1 MVNDFRMTE
10 CKVLKER
17 GKSGY
22 VFYAEKI
29 VEIEEIAIEIM
40 IKTME
45 RQKDLMETISKMDR
59 MEKEH
64 AQTILTL
71 NAANK
76 ELREIREKLN
86 YYNKKHADNNYI
98 IEKIEK
104 NFTYE
109 KAQLENEISI
119 LQAEL
124 LKINNAGKPIKEEK
138 KGPKPHD
145 YEELYKSIKEKFEQ
159 SKLSYTKLQ
168 FTLGKTKEQCALL
181 QNIVDSYSE
190 VKSALENQISVLK
203 DTNYDLEKKLCLYRE
218 RICMQNE
225 ELVANLSFKIEVN
238 RLKAE
243 KAAFQ
248 TKLNQLEVGI
258 LSGSITSVDTDEF
271 VPVTDPIFQLIQN
284 PENFKT
290 RNVRRDSK
298 INAVD
303 PNMINLNNLKPCKP
317 TFASLIRV
325 PGEPIQYLP
334 PHKDWLFVTTRAIL
348 DSKFHE
354 HLLFT
359 QDNLLPCNFPEF
371 VYDWLGTFCVDNI
384 TRTVRQLEWWS
395 RGNAD
400 EFRLQLLAG
409 LSLPR
414 SKKVWELNT
423 FREFLLEELD
433 LDELGFYLHTRFL
446 LFEGPQLSHSAGKYT
461 AMHYVSYNKAIGLVQ
476 TIMEGLSSET
486 MGQLMILIETKAR
499 KKPGYVESSF
509 LLRTLLEYYH
519 REKKVKYIAI
529 QELFLRA
536 SKSDFGFNTFK
547 DICLSLDNTLST
559 ITIVKAYREAYMEGN
574 GFITPEVFYIIANN
588 LLFYH
593 MLRLK
598 NPWKIPKLIEI
609 SQTDSLSN
617 DYSSYMSKA
626 DHLFRKHKKD
636 VEIVTKFVES
646 MGIPDFFRHINK
658 LENILN
664 HKYQTMEDLK
674 HWNLA
679 DIFKQFWLAVFRAKS
694 VFYETNSMN
703 PLVVKNKNLEVRE
716 AELVETVKANEKF
729 IEDVY
734 LYNLHYITSK
744 IMLIKLQRKM
754 KNKSKAIA
762 TMRNVVKTV
771 NTIKRRHVTKI
782 GN

>member
-10 CKVLKER
+10 FKVLQER
-17 GKSGY
+17 SKSGY

-29 VEIEEIAIEIM
+29 IETEEIAIEIM
-40 IKTME
+40 IKTIE
-45 RQKDLMETISKMDR
+45 RQKDLMEAISKMDQI
-59 MEKEH
+59 EKDH
-64 AQTILTL
+64 AQTLSAL

-76 ELREIREKLN
+76 ELRETREKLN
-86 YYNKKHADNNYI
+86 YYNKKHTDNNHI

-109 KAQLENEISI
+109 KAQMENEISI

-124 LKINNAGKPIKEEK
+124 IKISNADKPAKEEK
-138 KGPKPHD
+138 KGPKQYD
-145 YEELYKSIKEKFEQ
+145 YEELYKQIKDKFEQ

-190 VKSALENQISVLK
+190 VKSALESQISVLK
-203 DTNYDLEKKLCLYRE
+203 DTNFDIEKKLCLYRE

-225 ELVANLSFKIEVN
+225 ELVENLNYHTEVKK
-238 RLKAE
+238 LKVE
-243 KAAFQ
+243 KEIFQ
-248 TKLNQLEVGI
+248 AKLNQFELDI
-258 LSGSITSVDTDEF
+258 LSGSITGIDTEEF
-271 VPVTDPIFQLIQN
+271 VPITDPIFQLIKN
-284 PENFKT
+284 PEHFKT
-290 RNVRRDSK
+290 RNVKRDNK
-298 INAVD
+298 INTVD
-303 PNMINLNNLKPCKP
+303 PNMLNLNNLKPCKP
-317 TFASLIRV
+317 TFASLIRI
-325 PGEPIQYLP
+325 PNESIQYLP
-334 PHKDWLFVTTRAIL
+334 PHKDWLFITIRAIL

-354 HLLFT
+354 HLLYT
-359 QDNLLPCNFPEF
+359 QDNFLPCSFPEF

-384 TRTVRQLEWWS
+384 TRTVKQLEWWS

-433 LDELGFYLHTRFL
+433 LDELGFYLHCRFL

-461 AMHYVSYNKAIGLVQ
+461 AMHYVSYNKAIELVK

-486 MGQLMILIETKAR
+486 MGQLLILIETKAR

-519 REKKVKYIAI
+519 REKKLKYIAI

-559 ITIVKAYREAYMEGN
+559 INIVKAYREAYMEGN
-574 GFITPEVFYIIANN
+574 GFITPEVFYVIANN

-609 SQTDSLSN
+609 SQIDILSN
-617 DYSSYMSKA
+617 DYSSYMSKT
-626 DHLFRKHKKD
+626 DQIFQRHKKD
-636 VEIVTKFVES
+636 AEIVTKFVES
-646 MGIPDFFRHINK
+646 MGIPDFFRHISK
-658 LENILN
+658 LEGILN

-679 DIFKQFWLAVFRAKS
+679 DVFKQFWLAVFRAKS

-703 PLVVKNKNLEVRE
+703 QLVVKDKNLEVRE
-716 AELVETVKANEKF
+716 IELEEAIKANEKF

-734 LYNLHYITSK
+734 LYNLHFITSK
-744 IMLIKLQRKM
+744 IMITKLQRKIKKKIKVVETM
-754 KNKSKAIA
+754 K
-762 TMRNVVKTV
+762 NVVKTV
-771 NTIKRRHVTKI
+771 NTIKRRHPLK
-782 GN
+782 